1 MKLSEKYIIRQIA
14 GETVILSGEN
24 DGFNGV
30 MLTSEVGSR
39 ILELLQEGADSEAAI
54 VASLLEEYEV
64 EEALLAE
71 DVRAFLSEL
80 LESGI
85 LI

>member
-1 MKLSEKYIIRQIA
+1 MKLSDKYIIRQIA

-39 ILELLQEGADSEAAI
+39 ILELLQEGVDSETSI
-54 VASLLEEYEV
+54 ITSLLEEYEV
-64 EEALLAE
+64 EELQLAE

-80 LESGI
+80 QESGI

>member
-30 MLTSEVGSR
+30 MLTSEVGTR
-39 ILELLQEGADSEAAI
+39 ILELLQEGADSEDALIAA
-54 VASLLEEYEV
+54 LLEEYEV
-64 EEALLAE
+64 EKEQLAE
-71 DVRAFLSEL
+71 DVRTFLAEL
-80 LESGI
+80 QESGI